1 MINQT
6 VSVLFWNVHGLGQI
20 DKCAEIKRVLTSRL
34 PSIVCL
40 QESKLE
46 EIPHFK
52 KLSLL
57 PAPLQSLVFLP
68 YVGASGGI
76 VTAWNQNDF
85 ELITH
90 SLDSFSLTTHFRAT
104 ASDLSFFVT
113 NVYGPCDSALKHSFL
128 AELTSIASSI
138 QGAWA
143 LVGDFNL
150 IWFPG
155 DKSNDYFD
163 VHVASIF
170 NEFINDS
177 SLLEIP
183 LLDRR
188 YTWTNNQSE
197 PTLVRLDRALVNTNW
212 NVLLPN
218 SSLTALPRPVSD
230 HVPLALLATSNI
242 PRPSVFRLNN
252 N

>member
-1 MINQT
+1 MLHP
-6 VSVLFWNVHGLGQI
+6 SSH
-20 DKCAEIKRVLTSRL
+20 VLTSRL

-104 ASDLSFFVT
+104 ASDLSFSVT
-113 NVYGPCDSALKHSFL
+113 KVYGPCDSALKHSFL

-150 IWFPG
+150 IRFPG
-155 DKSNDYFD
+155 DK
-163 VHVASIF
+163 
-170 NEFINDS
+170 
-177 SLLEIP
+177 
-183 LLDRR
+183 
-188 YTWTNNQSE
+188 
-197 PTLVRLDRALVNTNW
+197 
-212 NVLLPN
+212 
-218 SSLTALPRPVSD
+218 
-230 HVPLALLATSNI
+230 
-242 PRPSVFRLNN
+242 
-252 N
+252 

>member
-1 MINQT
+1 MNI
-6 VSVLFWNVHGLGQI
+6 
-20 DKCAEIKRVLTSRL
+20 
-34 PSIVCL
+34 
-40 QESKLE
+40 
-46 EIPHFK
+46 
-52 KLSLL
+52 
-57 PAPLQSLVFLP
+57 
-68 YVGASGGI
+68 
-76 VTAWNQNDF
+76 
-85 ELITH
+85 
-90 SLDSFSLTTHFRAT
+90 
-104 ASDLSFFVT
+104 
-113 NVYGPCDSALKHSFL
+113 KHSFL
-128 AELTSIASSI
+128 AELISIASSI

-155 DKSNDYFD
+155 DKSNDNFD
-163 VHVASIF
+163 VHEASIF